1 MRGKDYNTGLRGVLF
16 ESRHYERM
24 GSAVWLYGWLVL
36 RQTHQQ
42 GSLGWVLGG
51 APISYREI
59 EEETGF
65 NPRTLERWMQSLRRS
80 GYIETE
86 AAPDGVIIWITKAKK
101 FPQGARKIAEAAR
114 RSAGPR
120 PQNRVAD
127 CGYPPPN
134 LEVAARIG
142 SSCVEE
148 YQDRSA
154 SRIVYKDFHKLGDA
168 CGNPRSDEDVKR
180 SERGKTENHPGSRGR
195 GAENRALEQIN
206 PALDARLLRQLLRAQ
221 REEAVRRELAVGTG
235 PEVRRP

>member
-36 RQTHQQ
+36 RQTHQH

-65 NPRTLERWMQSLRRS
+65 NPRTLERWMQTLRRS

-86 AAPDGVIIWITKAKK
+86 AAPGGVIIWITKAKK

-114 RSAGPR
+114 KFAGTP

-142 SSCVEE
+142 SSSVEE
-148 YQDRSA
+148 YEEKSGT
-154 SRIVYKDFHKLGDA
+154 RIVYKDFHKSADT
-168 CGNPRSDEDVKR
+168 CGNPGFDQALNP
-180 SERGKTENHPGSRGR
+180 SETGKTEHHPRSEGR
-195 GAENRALEQIN
+195 RAQDGPIDQIN
-206 PALDARLLRQLLRAQ
+206 PALDARLLRQLLRAE
-221 REEAVRRELAVGTG
+221 RDEAVRRELAVGTG

>member
-65 NPRTLERWMQSLRRS
+65 NPRTLERWMQTLRRS

-86 AAPDGVIIWITKAKK
+86 AVPGGVIIWITKAKK

-114 RSAGPR
+114 RFAGPP

-142 SSCVEE
+142 SSSV
-148 YQDRSA
+148 DGSPDKA
-154 SRIVYKDFHKLGDA
+154 AGRIVYKDFHKSGDA
-168 CGNPRSDEDVKR
+168 CGNPRSNEALKR
-180 SERGKTENHPGSRGR
+180 SERGKTENHPGSQGR
-195 GAENRALEQIN
+195 GADDRPLEQIN
-206 PALDARLLRQLLRAQ
+206 PALDARLLRQLLRAE
-221 REEAVRRELAVGTG
+221 RDEAVRRELAIGTG